1 MNVRQALALD
11 SLRAA
16 TLVAGAQGLERDVR
30 WAHVIDMPDPAPWV
44 RPGQLLLTTG
54 FAWPKDDRDERAQ
67 IASLA
72 DAGLAGMAL
81 AVPRYLQHFSS
92 AARHEADRL
101 ALPLLEIPFEI
112 PFAEITEELHR
123 AILAEQYQVIERAEE
138 IHRELTLAAA
148 RGSNL
153 RELARTLGAL
163 IWRSVTFEDPNGK
176 LLAYYASGG
185 DDDAVRRE
193 TLAQARSPLSMMEA
207 MEARGLMSQIRAST
221 GPLRIEAIPEIGL
234 SSPRVVCPI
243 RIGSELV
250 GLVWIIE
257 GESSLSELDNRAAE
271 QAALVAAVHI
281 AHQRELANMEA
292 RLGYASFLS
301 LLEGGEDDAQAVERA
316 RLVGFDPHGK
326 HRVGVALIPEPL
338 PLSREAFL
346 RRELVAEQ
354 LRGRLAATGM
364 TPQLTAQLNRVAF
377 LLPEGGEPQDVIG
390 DLSDS
395 GVAVVVGRAYA
406 GTQGVRRSYREALSL
421 LNYQGDARV
430 RTFEEALVPRVLMGD
445 QAARSAFVE
454 DLFGPLKTQRGGTAL
469 TKALITLA
477 ASGFNFKETAQT
489 LDIHPNTLRYRLARA
504 VEATHIDLENP
515 ETRFRLQLAVRVL
528 EFLDGEGNAR
538 KAHVTGSEL

>member
-1 MNVRQALALD
+1 MNVRQALGLD
-11 SLRAA
+11 SLRTA
-16 TLVAGAQGLERDVR
+16 TLVAGGHGLERDVR

-54 FAWPKDDRDERAQ
+54 FSWPKDERAERSQ

-72 DAGLAGMAL
+72 HAGLAGMAL
-81 AVPRYLQHFSS
+81 AVPRYLQRFSDV
-92 AARHEADRL
+92 ARDEADRL
-101 ALPLLEIPFEI
+101 ALPLLEIPFEV

-138 IHRELTLAAA
+138 IHRELTLAAV
-148 RGSNL
+148 RGLNL
-153 RELARTLGAL
+153 QELARTLGAL
-163 IWRSVTFEDPNGK
+163 IWRSITFEDPNGK
-176 LLAYYASGG
+176 LLAYYASGAA
-185 DDDAVRRE
+185 DDAVRRE
-193 TLAQARSPLSMMEA
+193 TLAQSRSPLAMTQEMEG
-207 MEARGLMSQIRAST
+207 RGLMAQIRAST
-221 GPLRIEAIPEIGL
+221 GPLRIDAIPEIGL

-281 AHQRELANMEA
+281 AHQRELASTEA

-316 RLVGFDPHGK
+316 RLLGFDPHGK
-326 HRVGVALIPEPL
+326 HRVGVAVIPEPL

-346 RRELVAEQ
+346 RRERVAEE
-354 LRGRLAATGM
+354 LRAMLAAKGID
-364 TPQLTAQLNRVAF
+364 PQLTAQLNRVAF
-377 LLPEGGEPQDVIG
+377 LLPERGGPGDLIG
-390 DLSDS
+390 DLSDE
-395 GVAVVVGRAYA
+395 GVVVVVGRAYS

-421 LNYQGDARV
+421 LNYQSGARV

-445 QAARSAFVE
+445 SAARSAFVE
-454 DLFGPLKTQRGGTAL
+454 DLFGPLKSQRGGAAL
-469 TKALITLA
+469 TRALLALA
-477 ASGFNFKETAQT
+477 ASGFNSKETAQA

-504 VEATHIDLENP
+504 VEATHLDLEDP
-515 ETRFRLQLAVRVL
+515 DVRFKLQLAVRVL
-528 EFLDGEGNAR
+528 DFLDKDEKENCGIQ
-538 KAHVTGSEL
+538 T